1 MRNLKKL
8 LTIIIVIFSL
18 SLSAQEIILKSDFK
32 NTQIRSQRVELAAA
46 INPSESFTGE
56 LKIYFGTSTT
66 SLTTH
71 LVATI
76 SDQDDFTSFENNTRT
91 FVFEQ
96 ENLTENTRY
105 YFKWSLETATAGTI
119 EEEIKNITTP
129 SGFAVLHYQNF
140 EIPEAGLI
148 PGDTIGYIK
157 YEDTDGT
164 WTKVQTYY
172 KTTLGL
178 KENGSLW
185 AWGRNSRKLVV
196 NPASESEVVYEPIQ
210 VITQIGR
217 AHV

>member
-46 INPSESFTGE
+46 INPSESFTGD
-56 LKIYFGTSTT
+56 LKISFGTSTT

-96 ENLTENTRY
+96 ENLTANTRY
-105 YFKWSLETATAGTI
+105 S
-119 EEEIKNITTP
+119 IKTNIR
-129 SGFAVLHYQNF
+129 
-140 EIPEAGLI
+140 IRLI
-148 PGDTIGYIK
+148 SSIGK
-157 YEDTDGT
+157 G
-164 WTKVQTYY
+164 QF
-172 KTTLGL
+172 L
-178 KENGSLW
+178 
-185 AWGRNSRKLVV
+185 
-196 NPASESEVVYEPIQ
+196 PA
-210 VITQIGR
+210 
-217 AHV
+217 